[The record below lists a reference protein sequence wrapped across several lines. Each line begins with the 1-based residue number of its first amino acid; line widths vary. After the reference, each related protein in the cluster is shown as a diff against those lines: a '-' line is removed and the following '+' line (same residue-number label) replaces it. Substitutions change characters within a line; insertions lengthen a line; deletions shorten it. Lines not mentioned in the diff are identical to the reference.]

1 MTDTS
6 EATRIKRLKAKAS
19 YVGAVVNIFQ
29 TTIKISF
36 GILFQSAALVA
47 DGIHSLSD
55 LLSDL
60 LVIIAVRLGSREA
73 DHEHPYGHRRFETI
87 ATVLLG
93 VSLIAIGGG
102 ITWSVIERLNNP
114 ENLPTPQPLGLAIA
128 ATSIIIN
135 EWLYHYT
142 KTIAK
147 KNALQVVDGQ
157 CLAPTQ
163 RRYLISRGFVWHRRS
178 NVRLSSRR
186 CNRSYHGSLNG
197 CKNWL
202 KLGFQ

>member
-147 KNALQVVDGQ
+147 KTRSKLLMANAWHQRSDAISHRDWLRATRM
-157 CLAPTQ
+157 APCPM
-163 RRYLISRGFVWHRRS
+163 RS
-178 NVRLSSRR
+178 LT
-186 CNRSYHGSLNG
+186 
-197 CKNWL
+197 KA
-202 KLGFQ
+202 